1 VCAAE
6 TGRKRRRGKAA
17 APAQRVLINERV
29 CEGCGDCGQASNCLS
44 VQPVQT
50 EFGRKTAINQ
60 STCNLDFSCLK
71 GDCPSFLTVTPA
83 GGKRRPAT
91 VPDLAAD
98 AMADPETR
106 RDGDFTVRITGIGGT
121 GIVTVAQIL
130 ATAAFLDG
138 RQVRALDQIGMA
150 QKGGAVVSD
159 VKVTAGPVEQSAK
172 LAEAECDLYLACDA
186 LVGADPVNL
195 KAADPARTIAVVSTS
210 QVPTGAM
217 ITNPGVSYPGRP
229 AIAAAIDEASARAVY
244 LDVRALSE
252 SLFGDDQHANILQL
266 GAAYQAGAIGLP
278 ATCIEQAIEVNGTAA
293 AANLQAFRRGRQAVA
308 DPAALD
314 RVLTGRPEHAA
325 GPVASEPAAARVRAL
340 VAADPASELARLLDV
355 RIPDLI
361 GYQDEAYAASYA
373 RFVETV
379 RAAAPALAA
388 PVAAGLY
395 KLMAYKDEYEVAR
408 LSLDPALKAAVAEQ
422 FGAGARV
429 AYHLHPPVLRT
440 LGMDRKITLGPWF
453 DVAFRVLRAARGAR
467 GTRFDPFGY
476 AAVRRTERA
485 LITEYRAAI
494 EQVLATAPGHP
505 LAAELAG
512 LPDMVRGYEEIK
524 LASVA
529 AYRARQR
536 EILASLAAREPV
548 AAG

>member
-1 VCAAE
+1 
-6 TGRKRRRGKAA
+6 
-17 APAQRVLINERV
+17 
-29 CEGCGDCGQASNCLS
+29 
-44 VQPVQT
+44 
-50 EFGRKTAINQ
+50 
-60 STCNLDFSCLK
+60 
-71 GDCPSFLTVTPA
+71 
-83 GGKRRPAT
+83 
-91 VPDLAAD
+91 
-98 AMADPETR
+98 
-106 RDGDFTVRITGIGGT
+106 
-121 GIVTVAQIL
+121 
-130 ATAAFLDG
+130 
-138 RQVRALDQIGMA
+138 
-150 QKGGAVVSD
+150 
-159 VKVTAGPVEQSAK
+159 
-172 LAEAECDLYLACDA
+172 
-186 LVGADPVNL
+186 
-195 KAADPARTIAVVSTS
+195 
-210 QVPTGAM
+210 
-217 ITNPGVSYPGRP
+217 
-229 AIAAAIDEASARAVY
+229 
-244 LDVRALSE
+244 
-252 SLFGDDQHANILQL
+252 
-266 GAAYQAGAIGLP
+266 
-278 ATCIEQAIEVNGTAA
+278 
-293 AANLQAFRRGRQAVA
+293 
-308 DPAALD
+308 
-314 RVLTGRPEHAA
+314 
-325 GPVASEPAAARVRAL
+325 
-340 VAADPASELARLLDV
+340 
-355 RIPDLI
+355 
-361 GYQDEAYAASYA
+361 
-373 RFVETV
+373 V